1 MFVFVAISDEQS
13 MLLTQGIFNH
23 SKSISSDKSS
33 YRSSSS
39 SSSTEQTSNN
49 LDSIFHRASCID
61 SENDRSVRAISVALT
76 VGESLL
82 GGGLILQDVC
92 DGCS

>member
-23 SKSISSDKSS
+23 SKSINSDKSS
-33 YRSSSS
+33 YRSSS

-49 LDSIFHRASCID
+49 LDGIFHRVSCID
-61 SENDRSVRAISVALT
+61 SENGRSVRAISVALT